1 MSTNAIEVSNLRKR
15 YGKKEVLRGINLA
28 IPRGSLFGLLGRN
41 GEGKTTTIK
50 ALLGLLKYDD
60 GTINVLDMD
69 PRRDAVKIRAR
80 VGYMAENQAMYDWM
94 TIREIR
100 RWVASFYPL
109 WNDAFACELQKR
121 FRLEDAAKVGT
132 LSKGQSSKLALM
144 LALGHK
150 PELVILDDPTLGLDP
165 VARKEFL
172 REIIGLLQ
180 QWNATVLFSSH
191 LLYEIDPICDHVAI
205 LDEGRIVRASA
216 TDALRERIKR
226 LIVPVPGAVN
236 AELIRTHPVE
246 DPPGRASDGPAV
258 DSRVDAIDVPGLM
271 HVEIDGNHAAIVT
284 DEWEIARATLAERC
298 GPGIEVE
305 DLNLDEVFEA
315 QVIGIR
321 AAGPFRGGEGPIRTP
336 YGSTGLTGESSVE
349 SRGGL

>member
-50 ALLGLLKYDD
+50 ALLGLLKFDD
-60 GTINVLDMD
+60 GTINVLDMN

-226 LIVPVPGAVN
+226 LIVPVP
-236 AELIRTHPVE
+236 
-246 DPPGRASDGPAV
+246 
-258 DSRVDAIDVPGLM
+258 DSADAIDVPGLM

-284 DEWEIARATLAERC
+284 DEWEIARATLSERC
-298 GPGIEVE
+298 SRGMGGGGIEVE

-321 AAGPFRGGEGPIRTP
+321 AAGPFRAGHGGNADLIRTHHA
-336 YGSTGLTGESSVE
+336 S
-349 SRGGL
+349 GGPAAAGDL

>member
-1 MSTNAIEVSNLRKR
+1 MN
-15 YGKKEVLRGINLA
+15 
-28 IPRGSLFGLLGRN
+28 
-41 GEGKTTTIK
+41 
-50 ALLGLLKYDD
+50 
-60 GTINVLDMD
+60 
-69 PRRDAVKIRAR
+69 PRRDAVKIGAR
-80 VGYMAENQAMYDWM
+80 VGYMAENQAMYEWL
-94 TIREIR
+94 TIREISG
-100 RWVASFYPL
+100 WLASFYPM
-109 WNDAFACELQKR
+109 WNDEFAIELQKR

-226 LIVPVPGAVN
+226 LIVPVPDA
-236 AELIRTHPVE
+236 AHLELIRTQH
-246 DPPGRASDGPAV
+246 ASGGLAM
-258 DSRVDAIDVPGLM
+258 DSRAEAIDVPGLM
-271 HVEIDGNHAAIVT
+271 HVEIDGRHAAIVT
-284 DEWEIARATLAERC
+284 DEWEIARATLAEAC
-298 GPGIEVE
+298 GPDIEVE

-321 AAGPFRGGEGPIRTP
+321 AAGPFRAGEGPTRTHHASGGP
-336 YGSTGLTGESSVE
+336 VVA
-349 SRGGL
+349 GGL

>member
-1 MSTNAIEVSNLRKR
+1 MSNNAIEVSNLRKR

-28 IPRGSLFGLLGRN
+28 VPRGSLFGLLGRN

-109 WNDAFACELQKR
+109 WNDAFACDLQKR
-121 FRLEDAAKVGT
+121 FRLEDSAKVGT

-216 TDALRERIKR
+216 TDGLRERIKR
-226 LIVPVPGAVN
+226 LIVPVPDD
-236 AELIRTHPVE
+236 AE
-246 DPPGRASDGPAV
+246 
-258 DSRVDAIDVPGLM
+258 AIDVPGLM

-284 DEWEIARATLAERC
+284 DEWEIARATLSEHC

-321 AAGPFRGGEGPIRTP
+321 GAGPFRGGDAGRAEPVIARH
-336 YGSTGLTGESSVE
+336 GSAGSAGGTDVPATGG
-349 SRGGL
+349 R